1 MSEAIP
7 RYEHIRTILAARI
20 RAGVLSDGLVLTE
33 GAIAQ
38 LFGTSRAP
46 VRQALELLHQDHL
59 IQRFQGRGYMVG
71 PTGDLLPIRQKL
83 DRQVLGLDDKND
95 LIAPNTNINPERILN
110 DVKVNA
116 TMAMAFGQYRI
127 FETTLAQEFGVGRQI
142 AHEVLLRL
150 REQRILW
157 RDGKGHWMVGPLTA
171 KSISDDYQIRELLEP
186 TVLLETAHKF
196 DRDALAAL
204 GVKIQT
210 MQAEYKE
217 KRLEDFIELE
227 SGLHKIYFGQC
238 RNDRLCEVIQ
248 RSQLPSLVNHVFLNA
263 IWPRVELPELKE
275 HLLVIEYL
283 SDRAYAKAASAL
295 KAHLKASSAR
305 TLKRL
310 KSISVL
316 PLPHLPS
323 YIVRQ

>member
-1 MSEAIP
+1 MSDAIP
-7 RYEHIRTILAARI
+7 RYEHIRTTLAARI
-20 RAGVLSDGLVLTE
+20 RAGVLSDGLILTE
-33 GAIAQ
+33 GAIAE

-59 IQRFQGRGYMVG
+59 IHRFQGRGYMVG

-83 DRQVLGLDDKND
+83 DRQVLGLDEKND
-95 LIAPNTNINPERILN
+95 LITPSTNINPERILN
-110 DVKVNA
+110 DVKFNA

-127 FETTLAQEFGVGRQI
+127 LGTTLAQEFGVGRQI
-142 AHEVLLRL
+142 ALEVLLRL

-196 DRDALAAL
+196 DHDAIAAL
-204 GVKIQT
+204 RMKVQT
-210 MQAEYKE
+210 MQVKQEE
-217 KRLEDFIELE
+217 KLLGDFVELE
-227 SGLHKIYFGQC
+227 NQLHKIYFGQC
-238 RNDRLCEVIQ
+238 RNDRLYEIIQ

-263 IWPRVELPELKE
+263 IWPRIDLPELQE
-275 HLLVIEYL
+275 HLLVIDHL
-283 SDRAYAKAASAL
+283 LDHAFVDAASAL
-295 KAHLKASSAR
+295 KAHLKASSGR
-305 TLKRL
+305 ILKRL

-323 YIVRQ
+323 YIIRQ